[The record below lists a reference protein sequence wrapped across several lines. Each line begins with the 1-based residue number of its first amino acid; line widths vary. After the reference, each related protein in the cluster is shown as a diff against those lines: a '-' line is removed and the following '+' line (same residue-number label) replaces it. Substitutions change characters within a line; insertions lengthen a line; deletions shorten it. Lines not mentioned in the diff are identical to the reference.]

1 MEIKFRMKQALLF
14 SMLLMV
20 LQATAQ
26 DEPIANGNSKF
37 LGNVYSSAQLPGFTK
52 YWNQVTPENAGKWGS
67 VERTKDVMNWNELDA
82 AYKLAKDNGFTFKL
96 HVLIWGSQQ
105 PSWIENMTVT
115 EQYYQI
121 EEWFL
126 KLAERYPDMDQIEVV
141 NEPLHQPPTGA
152 GKGNYINAL
161 GGSGASG
168 WDWVIQAFRMARE
181 IFPNAQLLIN
191 DYGIINDGNA
201 VNRYMSIINLLKDE
215 ELIDGIGFQAH
226 AFNTGSS
233 AVTLKSNLDKLA
245 ASGLPLFVT
254 ELDIDGP
261 TDQVQLDDYK
271 RIFPVFWE
279 HPAVKGITLWGY
291 RPGLW
296 RNTQKAYLIN
306 PDGTERPAMVWL
318 REYVKGTFVSVDQ
331 LRNSPEIVVYPNPV
345 LNNEIHF
352 TGIETIKSFQ
362 LFNLTGKLLKTETS
376 NYESK
381 MIFEMDVQ
389 PGMYLLQFHDGTN
402 VFKRKVVVKKGF

>member
-1 MEIKFRMKQALLF
+1 MVIKFRLRQAFLL
-14 SMLLMV
+14 SLLLLV
-20 LQATAQ
+20 LQVTAQ
-26 DEPIANGNSKF
+26 VEPIANGKKKF
-37 LGNVYSSAQLPGFTK
+37 LGNVYSSAQLPGFTS
-52 YWNQVTPENAGKWGS
+52 YWNQVTPENGGKWGS

-82 AYKLAKDNGFTFKL
+82 AYKLAKDNGFPFKL

-105 PSWIENMTVT
+105 PSWIENMTAT
-115 EQYYQI
+115 EQYNQI

-126 KLAERYPDMDQIEVV
+126 KLAERYPSMDQIEVV

-152 GKGNYINAL
+152 GKGNYSEAL
-161 GGSGASG
+161 GGSGQSG
-168 WDWVIQAFRMARE
+168 WDWVITAFRMARQ

-201 VNRYMSIINLLKDE
+201 VNRYITIINLLKKE
-215 ELIDGIGFQAH
+215 ELIDAIGFQGH
-226 AFNTGSS
+226 AFNTGASS
-233 AVTLKSNLDKLA
+233 ATLKANLDKLA
-245 ASGLPLFVT
+245 TIGLPVFVT

-271 RIFPVFWE
+271 RIFPIFWE
-279 HPAVKGITLWGY
+279 HSAVQGITLWGY

-306 PDGTERPAMVWL
+306 PDGSERPSLKWL
-318 REYVKGTFVSVDQ
+318 REYVQGSFVSVDE
-331 LRNSPEIVVYPNPV
+331 LRNSPDIVVYPNPV

-352 TGIETIKSFQ
+352 DGIETIKSVH
-362 LFNLTGKLLKTETS
+362 LYHLSGKLIKTQAT
-376 NYESK
+376 NFEST

-389 PGMYLLQFHDGTN
+389 PGMYLLQFYDGIN
-402 VFKRKVVVKKGF
+402 VFNRKVVVK